1 MRYSLILSF
10 WLFLFPCNVFTQIL
24 GIVIDNNKIP
34 LQSSSITLH
43 KKNKPSIL
51 AFAIADKTGK
61 FEIKFNSDS
70 KDTLELK
77 AGLLGY
83 SKQSI
88 YFVVG
93 QQTQFTFTLSPRA
106 IDLPEVK
113 VKNSPVWQRK
123 DTINYNTSEFKQAQ
137 DRVIG
142 DIIARLPGMEV
153 SPTGQIKYQGKPI
166 NKYYIEGLDL
176 LEDKYGIA
184 NSNLPA
190 DAVERVQILEN
201 HQPIRVLDSISL
213 SDRAALNIKLKNNA
227 KAKLIGRTKLGIG
240 LSPLLSEDEL
250 SLMLF
255 KKKMQ
260 FINTYKYNNTG
271 VDFTRELTA
280 QNFSDYINA
289 IQNGSLKNDVV
300 SLIQPQKPA
309 IAARRYLFNN
319 AHVATVNQL
328 IPLNKLYQLRI
339 NLAYIND
346 FQKQESSNSTTIYF
360 PTNTI
365 HIQEN
370 NNYRNN
376 INRLDADITITA
388 NSTKYFLKNHSR
400 FQLLEP
406 KGNSQIH
413 GVNNIHQQLVNP
425 FYQLSNDFRLI
436 KTKQRSIV
444 EIASYAGSVLLPQ
457 QLKIQ
462 PGQYSN
468 LINNNQPFDALLQN
482 ARLKNIYTDNYFSIR
497 KKKGRWNQQYKA
509 GFNLQHQNLQTNLQ
523 VQNAGI
529 SKNIA
534 DTFLNNLKWLRFRVY
549 AESNFSYESSKIRW
563 SVSLPLSYLFIK
575 YSDTTFSLQQRKKAI
590 LPTPSTTFQWQIN
603 PYWNMNTSFSYSKFA
618 GDINSISRGYILKTY
633 RNLSNNNAPLP
644 ENSTANGSVSIT
656 FRNPL
661 KILFVNV
668 GISISQSKSNLI
680 YNQSY
685 NGLLETLVATVKDN
699 KTNSISFFSR
709 LSKYIIDWKTS
720 IALNVSYD
728 VSKRQQLQGGV
739 LSNFVNNNSNISATI
754 NSKFSDKLNGE
765 YNASFQFFSTKNANF
780 KASNQ
785 FKTLTQSASFNYIP
799 SRLLIFRL
807 AAEHYQNNFS
817 FGKQNYFFA
826 DGSIRLTPN
835 KSRIDYEVFLQ
846 NILNT
851 RSFTT
856 ATVFDNVAAISNY
869 TIRPRQII
877 FKISF
882 ALQ

>member
-1 MRYSLILSF
+1 MKKNGYLILLLLLPLLTDGQLTGS
-10 WLFLFPCNVFTQIL
+10 VTS
-24 GIVIDNNKIP
+24 DENKP
-34 LQSSSITLH
+34 LSAAITLH
-43 KKNKPSIL
+43 PKDKSEIL
-51 AFAIADKTGK
+51 AFAIADKEGTFSINYNITNK
-61 FEIKFNSDS
+61 DS
-70 KDTLELK
+70 LELR
-77 AGLLGY
+77 ASLLGY
-83 SKQSI
+83 GKQSI
-88 YFVVG
+88 YFIGG
-93 QQTQFTFTLSPRA
+93 QQSKFSFTLSPTS

-113 VKNSPVWQRK
+113 VKTPPVWQRK
-123 DTINYNTSEFKQAQ
+123 DTINYNTSAFKLPQ

-153 SPTGQIKYQGKPI
+153 TPNGQIKYQGKAI

-184 NSNLPA
+184 NNNLPA
-190 DAVERVQILEN
+190 DAVEKVQVLEN
-201 HQPIRVLDSISL
+201 HQPIRVLDSVSY

-300 SLIQPQKPA
+300 SLIKPQKPA

-360 PTNTI
+360 PTDTI
-365 HIQEN
+365 HIKEN
-370 NNYRNN
+370 NSYRNN
-376 INRLDADITITA
+376 LNRLDADITVIA
-388 NSTKYFLKNHSR
+388 NSAKYFLKNHSR
-400 FQLLEP
+400 FQLWKPE
-406 KGNSQIH
+406 GNSQIA
-413 GVNNIHQQLVNP
+413 GVNNIHQQLINP

-457 QLKIQ
+457 QLQIQ
-462 PGQYSN
+462 PGQYSS
-468 LINNNQPFDALLQN
+468 LINNNQPFDALIQN

-497 KKKGRWNQQYKA
+497 KKKGRWNQQYKT

-534 DTFLNNLKWLRFRVY
+534 DTFQNNLEWLRFRVY
-549 AESNFSYESSKIRW
+549 TESNFSYESTKIRW
-563 SVSLPLSYLFIK
+563 STSLPLSYLFIK
-575 YSDTTFSLQQRKKAI
+575 YSDTTFSLQQQKKAL
-590 LPTPSTTFQWQIN
+590 LPTPSTSFQWQIN
-603 PYWNMNTSFSYSKFA
+603 PYWNLSTSLSYSKFV
-618 GDINSISRGYILKTY
+618 GDINSISHGYILTTY
-633 RNLSNNNAPLP
+633 RNFSNNIATLP
-644 ENSTANGSVSIT
+644 ENSSANGSIAIT
-656 FRNPL
+656 FRNPV
-661 KILFVNV
+661 KILFVNM
-668 GISISQSKSNLI
+668 GISISQSKSNLL
-680 YNQSY
+680 YSQSY
-685 NGLLETLVATVKDN
+685 SGLLETLLATVKDN
-699 KTNSISFFSR
+699 KTNSTNFFSR
-709 LSKYIIDWKTS
+709 FSKYIIDWKTS
-720 IALNVSYD
+720 IALNAGYEI
-728 VSKRQQLQGGV
+728 SKRQQLQAGV
-739 LSNFVNNNSNISATI
+739 LSNFVNHNSNISSTI
-754 NSKFSDKLNGE
+754 NTKFSDKLNGE
-765 YNASFQFFSTKNANF
+765 YNVWYLFYSTKNANS
-780 KASNQ
+780 KANSRFNT
-785 FKTLTQSASFNYIP
+785 FTHSASFNYIP
-799 SRLLIFRL
+799 TKLLIIRM
-807 AAEHYQNNFS
+807 AAEYYQNNFS
-817 FGKQNYFFA
+817 SGKQNYFFA
-826 DGSIRLTPN
+826 DGSIRLIHN
-835 KSRIDYEVFLQ
+835 KSRIDYEVLLQ

-851 RSFTT
+851 KSSTT
-856 ATVFDNVAAISNY
+856 AMVSDNVAAISNY

-877 FKISF
+877 FKLSF